1 MGMCVQILDLPA
13 DQRDPSRKDGALH
26 VIGQVAETLIKVS
39 CNLYALTSFS
49 YYNLHSK
56 CT

>member
-39 CNLYALTSFS
+39 CNLYAL
-49 YYNLHSK
+49 NQLQLLHSK